1 MALSDRFTK
10 LLNTYDIRAVQAAV
24 SELLIQHPLKDNQL
38 SLVHRP
44 NHVDDR
50 WTDGSGS
57 SMEFDKEGKPVCG
70 PDGLPTRR
78 FVEEEFTILNP
89 EIADGVLGQIYKDF
103 AKDYRLSRYRLAA
116 LKPKS
121 CYSWHY
127 DEEVRIHVPVFTTPG
142 SFLITEDGV
151 ASHLPADGGT
161 YLFDARSYHTALNA
175 DRVNWRY
182 HLLINILRD

>member
-1 MALSDRFTK
+1 MAISDRFTF
-10 LLNTYDIRAVQAAV
+10 LTNIYDILEIQQAVTD
-24 SELLIQHPLKDNQL
+24 LLKQHQLKDNQL

-44 NHVDDR
+44 DHFEDR
-50 WTDGSGS
+50 WTDGAGS
-57 SMEFDKEGKPVCG
+57 SMEFDKQGKPVCG

-78 FVEEEFTILNP
+78 FVEEEFTTLNP
-89 EIADGVLGQIYKDF
+89 EIANGVLGKIYKDF
-103 AKDYRLSRYRLAA
+103 ARDYRLSRYRLAA

-151 ASHLPADGGT
+151 ATQLPANGSV

-175 DRVNWRY
+175 DRVETRY

>member
-1 MALSDRFTK
+1 MLSEH
-10 LLNTYDIRAVQAAV
+10 LV
-24 SELLIQHPLKDNQL
+24 KDNQL

-44 NHVDDR
+44 SHFEDR
-50 WTDGSGS
+50 WSDGSGS
-57 SMEFDKEGKPVCG
+57 SMEFDKQGKPVCG

-78 FVEEEFTILNP
+78 FVEEEFTTLNP

-103 AKDYRLSRYRLAA
+103 AKDYRLSRYRLAV

-127 DEEVRIHVPVFTTPG
+127 DEEVRIHVPVFTNSG

-151 ASHLPADGGT
+151 ASHLPADGST
-161 YLFDARSYHTALNA
+161 YLFDARSYHTAINA
-175 DRVNWRY
+175 DRVNMRL